1 MTGLLAGHRA
11 VVTGGGSGIGRA
23 TCRRFVEEGAT
34 VVVLDLDGDAARAVA
49 DEIGATSFQVDVA
62 DGPGTAEAIGAA
74 AERLGGLSILVN
86 NAGMGSLRPL
96 HTYGLEEWDRLVRV
110 NLHGVF
116 HGIRAAAPLM
126 LAGGGGSIVN
136 TSSISGLRPAAGEAP
151 YAAAKAGVV
160 ALTRSAALE
169 YAPTVRVNAVA
180 PGMIRTGLTTPL
192 LEGVAGETERF
203 EAKTPLSRIGE
214 PEDVA
219 DVVVFLCSPLA
230 RFVTG
235 QTLTVDGGMLL
246 HGSGV
251 DGLLHAME
259 EAFGADAFLG

>member
-1 MTGLLAGHRA
+1 MAGLLAGHKA

-23 TCRRFVEEGAT
+23 TCRRFVAEGAS
-34 VVVLDLDGDAARAVA
+34 VVVLDVDGDAAKAVA
-49 DEIGATSFQVDVA
+49 DDLGATSFSVDVA
-62 DGPGTAEAIGAA
+62 DGPGTADAIGNA
-74 AERLGGLSILVN
+74 AEQLGGVSILVN
-86 NAGMGSLRPL
+86 NAGTGSLRPL
-96 HTYGLEEWDRLVRV
+96 HTYDFAEWDRLVRV

-116 HGIRAAAPLM
+116 HGIRAAVPRM
-126 LAGGGGSIVN
+126 LEGGGGSIVN
-136 TSSISGLRPAAGEAP
+136 TASISGLRPAAGEAP
-151 YAAAKAGVV
+151 YAAAKAGVI
-160 ALTRSAALE
+160 ALTQSAALE

-180 PGMIRTGLTTPL
+180 PGMIRTGLTSPL
-192 LEGVAGETERF
+192 LEGIAGEVARF
-203 EAKTPLSRIGE
+203 EAKTPLARIGD

-251 DGLLHAME
+251 DGMLRAME
-259 EAFGADAFLG
+259 TTFGAAAFLD